1 MFLSVSE
8 CDSCVHL
15 LLDDMM
21 VLERQ
26 LADAERELS
35 NITIS
40 YLAYKR
46 LSQINDTVIE
56 LQVRSIV
63 VKILK
68 DLKYVIA
75 CMLWMLQNFAKD

>member
-75 CMLWMLQNFAKD
+75 CML